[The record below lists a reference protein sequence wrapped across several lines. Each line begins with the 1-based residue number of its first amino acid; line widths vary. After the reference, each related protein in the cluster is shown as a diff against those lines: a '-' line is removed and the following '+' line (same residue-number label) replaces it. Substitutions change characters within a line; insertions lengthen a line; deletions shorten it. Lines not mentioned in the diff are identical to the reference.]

1 MRNISPPRNARRSVR
16 LRGYDYR
23 QAGVYFV
30 TVCTHRKIKAF
41 GSISEG
47 EMITNDL
54 GCVVSNEWRHIAEA
68 RANVQLDL
76 YVVMPNHLHGIII
89 IDDRLE
95 RDSYRFD
102 KAFNRN
108 QSGTLQA
115 GSLGAI
121 VGHFKAAVSRRAK
134 RANVGCQ
141 RKIWQRSYYEHIIR
155 NEKSLNEIRR
165 YIIDNPERW
174 SEDTLYVE

>member
-1 MRNISPPRNARRSVR
+1 MPNISPPRNARRSVR

-41 GSISEG
+41 GNISQG
-47 EMITNDL
+47 EMVLNEL
-54 GCVVSNEWRHIAEA
+54 GHVVIAEWQHVAEA
-68 RANVQLDL
+68 RENVQLDL
-76 YVVMPNHLHGIII
+76 YVVMPNHLHGVIV
-89 IDDRLE
+89 IDGTPDPDLCE
-95 RDSYRFD
+95 VLQTIQQ
-102 KAFNRN
+102 K
-108 QSGTLQA
+108 QSATLQA
-115 GSLGAI
+115 GSLGAV

-134 RANVGCQ
+134 RANIGCQ

-165 YIIDNPERW
+165 YIIENPGRW

>member
-1 MRNISPPRNARRSVR
+1 MRDVNQTFISRRSVR

-23 QAGVYFV
+23 QAGVYFA
-30 TVCTHRKIKAF
+30 TICTHRKIKAF
-41 GSISEG
+41 GSISKG
-47 EMITNDL
+47 EMMLNEL
-54 GCVVSNEWRHIAEA
+54 GRVVSEEWQHISEA

-89 IDDRLE
+89 IDDKLE
-95 RDSYRFD
+95 RGSDGLD
-102 KAFNRN
+102 KVSKHY
-108 QSGTLQA
+108 QSRTLQA

-134 RANVGCQ
+134 RANIGCQ
-141 RKIWQRSYYEHIIR
+141 QKIWQRSYYEHIIR

-165 YIIDNPERW
+165 YIINNPARW
-174 SEDTLYVE
+174 HDDSLYID